1 MFECIQTGVKNRD
14 LTSNINFTS
23 DVKVKDVPMWL
34 SENTFQYK
42 VELRLKGYLTA
53 KNQDELHKEKY
64 KLMRLLSE
72 QLYGCYR
79 GPLYRV
85 DYLLQCGDNEEARKL
100 VGEIIESMFE
110 NHFGMV
116 K

>member
-1 MFECIQTGVKNRD
+1 MFECIQTGVKIRD

-23 DVKVKDVPMWL
+23 DVKAAPSWSYEDAF
-34 SENTFQYK
+34 SYK
-42 VELRLKGYLTA
+42 VELRLKGYITA

-79 GPLYRV
+79 GPLYRI
-85 DYLLQCGDNEEARKL
+85 DYLLQCGDNKEARKL